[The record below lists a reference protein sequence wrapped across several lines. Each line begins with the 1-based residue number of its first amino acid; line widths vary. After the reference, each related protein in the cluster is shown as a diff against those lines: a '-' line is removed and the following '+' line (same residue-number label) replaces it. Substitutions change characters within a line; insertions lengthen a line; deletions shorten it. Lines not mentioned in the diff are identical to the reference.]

1 MSPSIRAL
9 VGLVLFTTFGT
20 LTSVKA
26 AHAGS
31 NPLIRVCTT
40 NGGQFESQ
48 PDKQDEIALCRWGD
62 AIVDSQ
68 TLLSNLNE
76 VQSEAAA
83 VLLNDVTSPD
93 CAALG
98 AINWTIN
105 STASTSRSSE
115 TVCTFNDSSRLS
127 LTLAISPPDSA
138 VRVLLKEILGRRP

>member
-1 MSPSIRAL
+1 MSPSTRAL
-9 VGLVLFTTFGT
+9 FGLVLITALGA
-20 LTSVKA
+20 LAPVNA
-26 AHAGS
+26 AQAGS
-31 NPLIRVCTT
+31 NPLIRVCVT
-40 NGGQFESQ
+40 NGGQFEAQ
-48 PDKQDEIALCRWGD
+48 PDNQDEIALCRWGS

-98 AINWTIN
+98 AVNWTIN
-105 STASTSRSSE
+105 STTRSPE

-127 LTLAISPPDSA
+127 LALAISAPDST
-138 VRVLLKEILGRRP
+138 VRALLKDILGRRP

>member
-1 MSPSIRAL
+1 MSPSIQAL
-9 VGLVLFTTFGT
+9 LGLVLVAALST
-20 LTSVKA
+20 LTSVNTA
-26 AHAGS
+26 QAGS
-31 NPLIRVCTT
+31 NPLIRVCIT

-48 PDKQDEIALCRWGD
+48 PDNQDEIALCRWGN

-105 STASTSRSSE
+105 NTTRSPE

-127 LTLAISPPDSA
+127 LALAISPPDSA
-138 VRVLLKEILGRRP
+138 VRVLLKDILGRRP

>member
-1 MSPSIRAL
+1 MSQSTRGL
-9 VGLVLFTTFGT
+9 FSLVLFTALGA
-20 LTSVKA
+20 LAPINA
-26 AHAGS
+26 AQAVS
-31 NPLIRVCTT
+31 NPLIRVCIT

-48 PDKQDEIALCRWGD
+48 PDSQDEIALCRWGN

-98 AINWTIN
+98 AVNWTIN
-105 STASTSRSSE
+105 STTRSPE

-127 LTLAISPPDSA
+127 LSLAISAPDSA
-138 VRVLLKEILGRRP
+138 VRVLLKDILGRRP